1 MAGASAKAGST
12 VLKSVILV
20 GQTPALRLHMNV
32 NETGASPT
40 VWRYAHFDSHGE
52 FTQKRAVLMAC
63 LQKVQKMASD
73 YDALRSSAIQ
83 KVAEFAA
90 LNYPRKMLWTACT
103 TMGVTTRSTAWFRVR
118 EQLPCM

>member
-1 MAGASAKAGST
+1 MRQASFEITAGNEIRHW
-12 VLKSVILV
+12 LK
-20 GQTPALRLHMNV
+20 NV